1 MCPRQIQGLLG
12 SAGHE
17 DAAQVELTATPHA
30 ASFTMIALDRIAAP
44 LCI

>member
-12 SAGHE
+12 SAGHK
-17 DAAQVELTATPHA
+17 DAAQVELTATHA